1 MLPEG
6 IAQPDRKPMPDRP
19 SLLHNAHVAAM
30 REAMREYLEADE
42 AARPHAAHVEE
53 RHDHLANTPADT
65 PTAHPQRDYTDA
77 IRKSNA
83 AQDSDLSDR
92 DIGRI
97 NHALI
102 EYHAGREEEPPQALR
117 EARKSAPACLSKT
130 ARALT
135 EAAAALTAIAQNPY
149 ALSALLAAATTNPQ
163 SIVDADENV
172 ERLAQMFATVSQL
185 TALAERAQGQEFSDG
200 LPVFREGAQPA
211 ACLDLLLLRL
221 QSIFDGL
228 ETPYGE
234 GEMGNATLAKDIA
247 EVLAI
252 ANVKTRK
259 GTPYSTKTIENRLA
273 PVRDISKNQD
283 LDTPA
288 N

>member
-1 MLPEG
+1 
-6 IAQPDRKPMPDRP
+6 
-19 SLLHNAHVAAM
+19 M

-135 EAAAALTAIAQNPY
+135 EAAAALTEIAQNPY
-149 ALSALLAAATTNPQ
+149 ALSALLAAATTDSQ
-163 SIVDADENV
+163 AIDDADKNV
-172 ERLAQMFATVSQL
+172 ERLAQMLATVSQL
-185 TALAERAQGQEFSDG
+185 TALAERAQDQEFSDG
-200 LPVFREGAQPA
+200 MPVFREGAQPA
-211 ACLDLLLLRL
+211 ACFDLLLFRL
-221 QSIFDGL
+221 KGIFDGL
-228 ETPYGE
+228 ETRSGE
-234 GEMGNATLAKDIA
+234 GACEMGNATLAQDIA
-247 EVLAI
+247 AVLAI
-252 ANVKTRK
+252 ASVKTRK
-259 GTPYSTKTIENRLA
+259 GTPYSPKAIENRLA
-273 PVRDISKNQD
+273 RLCATFPKIKG